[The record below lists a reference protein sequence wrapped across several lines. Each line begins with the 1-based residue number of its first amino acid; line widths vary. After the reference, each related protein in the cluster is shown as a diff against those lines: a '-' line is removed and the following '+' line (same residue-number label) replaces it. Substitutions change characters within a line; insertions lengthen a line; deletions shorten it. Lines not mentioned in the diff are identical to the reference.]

1 MSISSEVALKF
12 MKEEKTEAKSFPL
25 GASGGNTDSGLV

>member
-1 MSISSEVALKF
+1 MLISPEVALQF
-12 MKEEKTEAKSFPL
+12 MEEEKTEAINFSL

>member
-1 MSISSEVALKF
+1 MFISPEVVLKF
-12 MKEEKTEAKSFPL
+12 MEEEKTGAISFSL